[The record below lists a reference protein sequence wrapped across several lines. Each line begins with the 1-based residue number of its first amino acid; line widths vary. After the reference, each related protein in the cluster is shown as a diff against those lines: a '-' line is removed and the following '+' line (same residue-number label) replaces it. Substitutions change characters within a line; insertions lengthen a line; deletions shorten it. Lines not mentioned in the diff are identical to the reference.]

1 MREKVL
7 RYILERKLMRAGDR
21 VAVAVSGGADSV
33 ALLRVLLELRAELGI
48 VVSVAHFH
56 HRLRGEAS
64 DADEAFVAEL
74 AKQHDLEFFF
84 SRGDVRDHALT
95 SKLSLEA
102 AAREL
107 RYRWLASLFES
118 HNLNEVAT
126 GHTLDDQAET
136 VLLKFLRG
144 AGTRGLAGIY
154 PEIASRAKAPNSF
167 QSAERGSET
176 FGLPRPE
183 ESDKK
188 QPRMGR
194 KSLAQH
200 GAAGGVLGNSGN
212 RSESRRDGTPS
223 VRIIRPL
230 LGVTREEVELCLA
243 ALGQTW
249 REDESNLDHRFARN
263 RVRHELLPLLEREYN
278 PNLRRVLSDAAELA
292 RAEEEYWRALVERE
306 LAARRRSKAEIPQG
320 LKPGTGVADNGTA
333 EAVPLQNGVAAQCLR
348 LMNFR
353 TLPLALQ
360 RRLLRRF
367 VETANLTLDFEH
379 VEKLLHCA
387 LGKLPKA
394 ELPGGWLAVRQ
405 GGCLKLLA
413 PQSELACCGYQY
425 TLPVPGE
432 VRIAEIGLTVRCIP
446 VPQAFAKEESPDSLL
461 SAELLGPELTVR
473 NWRPG
478 DRFWPVHSKS
488 EEKLKRLFSEKHIP
502 AGQRPHWPVVLKG
515 EQIVWVRG
523 LPVARAFAWTK
534 GDAVK
539 IEPLVST

>member
-7 RYILERKLMRAGDR
+7 RYILERKLLRAGDR

-33 ALLRVLLELRAELGI
+33 ALLRVLLELRTELG
-48 VVSVAHFH
+48 VVLSVAHFN

-64 DADEAFVAEL
+64 EADEAFVAEL
-74 AKQHDLEFFF
+74 AKQHDLEFF
-84 SRGDVRDHALT
+84 SGRGEVRGHALT

-144 AGTRGLAGIY
+144 AGTRGLGGIY
-154 PEIASRAKAPNSF
+154 PRLECLGKMTSRAKARNHP
-167 QSAERGSET
+167 T
-176 FGLPRPE
+176 
-183 ESDKK
+183 ESY
-188 QPRMGR
+188 
-194 KSLAQH
+194 
-200 GAAGGVLGNSGN
+200 
-212 RSESRRDGTPS
+212 GTPKG
-223 VRIIRPL
+223 VPLQIRIIRPL
-230 LGVTREEVELCLA
+230 LNVTRQEVEQYLA

-263 RVRHELLPLLEREYN
+263 RVRHELLPLLERAYN

-292 RAEEEYWRALVERE
+292 RAEEEYWQALVERE
-306 LAARRRSKAEIPQG
+306 LAARQRCKAKIPQG

-333 EAVPLQNGVAAQCLR
+333 EAVPLQSSGAEPCPTVWEQASAAAERTESSGSADLQVCVPAGFSIH
-348 LMNFR
+348 NFAE
-353 TLPLALQ
+353 LPLALQ

-379 VEKLLHCA
+379 VEKLLRCA
-387 LGKLPKA
+387 LGESPKA
-394 ELPGGWLAVRQ
+394 ELTGGWLAVRQ
-405 GGCLKLLA
+405 AGCLKLLP
-413 PQSELACCGYQY
+413 PQAEPTYCGYQY

-432 VRIAEIGLTVRCIP
+432 VRIAEIELTVRCVP
-446 VPQAFAKEESPDSLL
+446 VLQAFAKEEPPDGLL
-461 SAELLGPELTVR
+461 SAALLGPELTVR

-478 DRFWPVHSKS
+478 DRFWPMHSKS

-502 AGQRPHWPVVLKG
+502 AGQRPLWPVALKG

-523 LPVARAFAWTK
+523 LPVARAFAWTGK

-539 IEPLVST
+539 IEMLVSA

>member
-1 MREKVL
+1 VREKVL

-33 ALLRVLLELRAELGI
+33 ALLRVLLGLRAELGI

-74 AKQHDLEFFF
+74 ARQHDLEFF
-84 SRGDVRDHALT
+84 SGRGEVRDHALT
-95 SKLSLEA
+95 RKLSLEA
-102 AAREL
+102 AARNL
-107 RYRWLASLFES
+107 RYRWLRSLAES
-118 HNLNEVAT
+118 HKVNEVAT

-154 PEIASRAKAPNSF
+154 PEIASRAKQIAHGRKASVS
-167 QSAERGSET
+167 SAEGS
-176 FGLPRPE
+176 
-183 ESDKK
+183 
-188 QPRMGR
+188 
-194 KSLAQH
+194 A
-200 GAAGGVLGNSGN
+200 
-212 RSESRRDGTPS
+212 
-223 VRIIRPL
+223 RIIRPL
-230 LGVTREEVELCLA
+230 LGVRREEVEHYLA

-278 PNLRRVLSDAAELA
+278 PNLRQVLSDAAELA
-292 RAEEEYWRALVERE
+292 RAEEEYWQALVERE
-306 LAARRRSKAEIPQG
+306 LQDRMG
-320 LKPGTGVADNGTA
+320 
-333 EAVPLQNGVAAQCLR
+333 AQCLR
-348 LMNFR
+348 LTNFQA
-353 TLPLALQ
+353 LPLALQ

-367 VETANLTLDFEH
+367 VENANLRLDFEH
-379 VEKLLHCA
+379 VEKALHCA
-387 LGKLPKA
+387 LGELPRA
-394 ELPGGWLAVRQ
+394 ELPGGWLAVRR
-405 GGCLKLLA
+405 GECLELLPTQA
-413 PQSELACCGYQY
+413 EPSLCSGYQY
-425 TLPVPGE
+425 ALLVPGE
-432 VRIAEIGLTVRCIP
+432 VRIVEIGLTVRCIP
-446 VPQAFAKEESPDSLL
+446 VPQEFAKEEPPGSLFGP
-461 SAELLGPELTVR
+461 ALLGPELTVR

-478 DRFWPVHSKS
+478 DRFWPIHSKS

-523 LPVARAFAWTK
+523 LPVARAFAWDGE

-539 IEPLVST
+539 IELFADGLRAHL